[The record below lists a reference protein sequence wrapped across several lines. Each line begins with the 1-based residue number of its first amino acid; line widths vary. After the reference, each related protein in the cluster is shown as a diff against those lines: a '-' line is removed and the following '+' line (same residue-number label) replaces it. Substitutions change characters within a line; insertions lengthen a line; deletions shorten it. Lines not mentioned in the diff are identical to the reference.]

1 MQGVFITFEG
11 VEGSGKSTQI
21 RLLEQYLLKQGL
33 DCFVTREPGGTPIS
47 EAIRHLLLDVNNA
60 EMVAETEL
68 LLYLASR
75 AQHTAEWIIP
85 ALEQGKIVICDRYTD
100 SSLAYQGGGR
110 KLAASVINT
119 LTSFATRNLKPDI
132 TFLLDVDVE
141 TGQKRI
147 RNRKLDRLEE
157 ESLNFHKQVRQEYLK
172 LAKRNQDRYIIID
185 GSRGMQEIHE
195 LIVLHMTTHLRS
207 IK

>member
-1 MQGVFITFEG
+1 MKGVFITFEG
-11 VEGSGKSTQI
+11 VEGSGKSSQI
-21 RLLEQYLLKQGL
+21 RLLEQYLHEQGI
-33 DCFVTREPGGTPIS
+33 DCFVTREPGGPPIS
-47 EAIRHLLLDVNNA
+47 EAIRKLLLDVNNA

-75 AQHTAEWIIP
+75 AQHTAQWIIP

-110 KLAASVINT
+110 KLSANVINT

-141 TGQKRI
+141 IGQKRI

-172 LAKRNQDRYIIID
+172 LAKRHQDRYIIID
-185 GSRGMQEIHE
+185 GSLGVKEIHE
-195 LIVLHMTTHLRS
+195 LIVLHMTSYLRS
-207 IK
+207 L